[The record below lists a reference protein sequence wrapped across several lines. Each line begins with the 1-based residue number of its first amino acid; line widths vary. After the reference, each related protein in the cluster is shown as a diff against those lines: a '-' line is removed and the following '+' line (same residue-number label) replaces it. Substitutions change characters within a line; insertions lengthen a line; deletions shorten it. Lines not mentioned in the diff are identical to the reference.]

1 MTRTTDR
8 RTFLMQAT
16 ALGLGACTSSASRA
30 EAPAGEKIICAV
42 IGTGGRSGTF
52 TGPLASP

>member
-16 ALGLGACTSSASRA
+16 ALGLAASTSRA
-30 EAPAGEKIICAV
+30 GASAAERIACAV
-42 IGTGGRSGTF
+42 IGTGGRSGT
-52 TGPLASP
+52 LDRNI